1 MQRQL
6 RQRVITGIALVT
18 VAVAALWFGGVA
30 FAGLVAAA
38 VLVMFSEWAA
48 MHRLPSLLRRLGLA
62 VLGAAVWVIAVIGNP
77 AESLM
82 LLGGGA
88 AIMFIFA
95 GTYAAPEV
103 NVAKGGRRG
112 FAPRAA
118 RSAALGLLYSGLPAV
133 ALIWLRALP
142 WGFHATLF
150 VMAVVWGADI
160 AAYFTGRAL
169 GGPKL
174 APSISPNKTWSGAA
188 GGLLG
193 AIAVAGAMLLIWPG
207 YANPAG
213 ALRLLPLAV
222 LLAILSILG
231 DLYESSLKRRAGV
244 KDSGTLLPGH
254 GGVMDRLD
262 GLVPAAVAGAAA
274 FALSSWILPTGWA
287 G

>member
-62 VLGAAVWVIAVIGNP
+62 VLGGAVWVAAVMGNP
-77 AESLM
+77 AEALM

-88 AIMFIFA
+88 
-95 GTYAAPEV
+95 GL
-103 NVAKGGRRG
+103 GGL
-112 FAPRAA
+112 FAA
-118 RSAALGLLYSGLPAV
+118 RLQKGTGRAMVIGLLYCGLPAV
-133 ALIWLRALP
+133 ALVWLRGQP
-142 WGFHATLF
+142 WGFHACLF

-160 AAYFTGRAL
+160 AAYFTGRAI

-174 APSISPNKTWSGAA
+174 APAISPNKTWSGAA
-188 GGLLG
+188 GGIAG
-193 AIAVAGAMLLIWPG
+193 ALAVAGIMMAVWPG
-207 YANPAG
+207 YANLAG
-213 ALRLLPLAV
+213 ALRLLPMAV
-222 LLAILSILG
+222 PLAILSILG
-231 DLYESSLKRRAGV
+231 DLYQSSLKRRAGV

-262 GLVPAAVAGAAA
+262 GLVPVAVASAGVFAA
-274 FALSSWILPTGWA
+274 TGWA